1 MEPNISNTN
10 QIKTANNSLNL
21 MQIIGIIVGFFI
33 VVISLSFLNEK
44 QDFYFYP
51 WYYEYLVYFLIF
63 FLIILTY
70 KPARSYLFQL
80 ISSIKF
86 NKPKDYVFIILSWIF
101 LMCYLAVLNIITQ
114 QLHMTPDPPKMIYN
128 PSEMQLLIYGIG
140 LVLLA
145 PIWEEFLF
153 RGILFSRLKNYIPIC
168 ACFIISSLAFTCIHP
183 ISFGNS
189 LYIFVFG
196 LLVAYSY
203 YKTNN
208 MFVPIS
214 IHLLNNLFSL
224 SIAMQ

>member
-1 MEPNISNTN
+1 M
-10 QIKTANNSLNL
+10 
-21 MQIIGIIVGFFI
+21 G
-33 VVISLSFLNEK
+33 
-44 QDFYFYP
+44 
-51 WYYEYLVYFLIF
+51 
-63 FLIILTY
+63 
-70 KPARSYLFQL
+70 
-80 ISSIKF
+80 
-86 NKPKDYVFIILSWIF
+86 
-101 LMCYLAVLNIITQ
+101 YLAVLNIVTQ
-114 QLHMTPDPPKMIYN
+114 QLNMTPDPPKMIYN

-145 PIWEEFLF
+145 LIWEEFLF
-153 RGILFSRLKNYIPIC
+153 RGILFSRLKNYIPIW
-168 ACFIISSLAFTCIHP
+168 ACFIISSLAFACIHP
-183 ISFGNS
+183 ISVGNS